1 MTHPKEERRTAS
13 EADILPGVSSKKRGL
28 ISNGAVFMYYKE
40 STSFILH
47 TPAPPGSQYEVYEM
61 APFLRPPE
69 HTDTGRVRY
78 Y

>member
-40 STSFILH
+40 STCLLLH
-47 TPAPPGSQYEVYEM
+47 TPAPPGSQCEVYEM